1 MQMKRLM
8 TSMVLLGVIAASC
21 GGDGG
26 PSDADGSQGSADGS
40 VAESALDELNVAY
53 YLEWPSPNLVAKA
66 DKTYDRALGVAVNW
80 QTFASGGDMAQ
91 AMVAGDIDIGYAQ
104 GDTPFATFVSQG
116 AELLIVGLPSS
127 NPEADNCVVSPA
139 YDITQENAAQTL
151 PGQRVYTPL
160 GNVNHYKLLQ
170 MLDHLG
176 VDPGSVELIQSEGGA
191 AAVAA
196 LETGEMALVCAFGGA
211 INEMIEAGG
220 YLLMTGQELEAI
232 GVRIYDVIST
242 TREFAEAHPEALT
255 KFLQVTIDANRAYNA
270 DPEPMLPVIA
280 DVSGM
285 DLDAARAFIGGF
297 TFPDRD
303 EMLGPDWM
311 DGGVQGSMK
320 KQMDFFAAMGEI
332 EASLDSYDQF
342 VDPSFV
348 EATE

>member
-1 MQMKRLM
+1 M
-8 TSMVLLGVIAASC
+8 TWTVLLGVLAASC
-21 GGDGG
+21 GTDD
-26 PSDADGSQGSADGS
+26 PASTTDASQGTADAS
-40 VAESALDELNVAY
+40 SSEPVLDELNVAY

-66 DKTYDRALGVAVNW
+66 DGTYDRVLGVPVNW

-127 NPEADNCVVSPA
+127 NPEADNCVVSPG
-139 YDITQENAAQTL
+139 YDITQENAAETL
-151 PGQRVYTPL
+151 AGQKVYTPL

-176 VDPGSVELIQSEGGA
+176 VDADSVELIQSEGGA

-196 LETGEMALVCAFGGA
+196 LATGEMALVCAFGGA

-220 YLLMTGQELEAI
+220 RLLMTGRELEDI

-242 TREFAEAHPEALT
+242 TKDFARAHPEALT

-280 DVSGM
+280 EVSGM
-285 DLDAARAFIGGF
+285 APDAAKAFIGGF
-297 TFPDRD
+297 AFPDRD
-303 EMLGPDWM
+303 EMLGPEWM
-311 DGGVQGSMK
+311 DGGVQASMK

-342 VDPSFV
+342 VDPSFL